1 MNTDLVPQSLDEKA
15 RRVYWTQQMD
25 EAYAFMQAI
34 RSYPVNECGEKCIC
48 MRDVAA
54 SEEIEVSFAEGP
66 QVNGLPRLFYLR
78 EGLIGAFIAAAWEM
92 NEYGWIMRIEDAFRT
107 REMQRGNT
115 LSERVFDVVL
125 RKCVW
130 ECGDRIPSADLL
142 FRRLSALIA
151 NCPKVGT
158 HMSGTA
164 MDISVL
170 DRDTGGEID
179 RGGPYLELSELTPMH
194 SPFVSA
200 AAHVN
205 RRAIGDLMA
214 RHGFLAYPWEFWHY
228 NQGDA
233 YAEYLQQTGNTARYG
248 AVNLDE
254 EDGAVD
260 PIRRP
265 TRLLNTRETIER
277 ALRAAIERQPTTC
290 IARRKLRGGER

>member
-130 ECGDRIPSADLL
+130 ECGDDSFGRPALPPSQ
-142 FRRLSALIA
+142 R
-151 NCPKVGT
+151 
-158 HMSGTA
+158 
-164 MDISVL
+164 
-170 DRDTGGEID
+170 
-179 RGGPYLELSELTPMH
+179 
-194 SPFVSA
+194 
-200 AAHVN
+200 VN
-205 RRAIGDLMA
+205 RQLPQGRHSHVWDGDG
-214 RHGFLAYPWEFWHY
+214 HF
-228 NQGDA
+228 
-233 YAEYLQQTGNTARYG
+233 
-248 AVNLDE
+248 
-254 EDGAVD
+254 
-260 PIRRP
+260 RP
-265 TRLLNTRETIER
+265 
-277 ALRAAIERQPTTC
+277 
-290 IARRKLRGGER
+290 